1 MNADYERVLLGQVLS
16 VPDIID
22 EHGITESLFITPD
35 YRVIFSALESA
46 RNEFDT
52 ADLIAVSDVL
62 TRKGRRDLLTTAL
75 SVGNEG
81 FTVANA
87 GFYAGQL
94 REQQRRKG
102 LTDALKQGVEA
113 LKDAT
118 KPSAELADS
127 IMGAITSSIQQAQE
141 PEAPTMKNI
150 IIPYISTIEARIKER
165 RDGIRKLAQFG
176 LSSLDNVV
184 NEIRPGEVVVIA
196 GRPGAGKTALALQLL
211 RYSSVYNE
219 RPASFFSM
227 EMRRDEVLDR
237 LVAQS
242 GATNVS
248 ALRGGYVA
256 DRQLEAVNEEAN
268 RLYQAP
274 LSIYDG
280 AQSLA
285 SIRSRI
291 RREVAVH
298 GLSIACIDYLGLIDT
313 GSGSKTPR
321 WERIGEVSRNLKL
334 LALELGIVIVEVV
347 QMNREADG
355 IEPTLG
361 VLRDSGAIEQD
372 ADRIIMLH
380 TKEQETQGPR
390 QVIAIVGKNRHG
402 PTGRVSLMFD
412 GQHVLFSEEKTV
424 GEL

>member
-1 MNADYERVLLGQVLS
+1 MTAAYERALLGQVLHA
-16 VPDIID
+16 PALID
-22 EHGITESLFITPD
+22 HHGITESLFITPD
-35 YRVIFSALESA
+35 YRIIFGAVEVA
-46 RNEFDT
+46 RNEFESVDSV
-52 ADLIAVSDVL
+52 AVGDVL
-62 TRKGRRDLLTTAL
+62 QRKGRGDLLATMAGLEYVST
-75 SVGNEG
+75 
-81 FTVANA
+81 ANA
-87 GFYAGQL
+87 GYYAGQL

-102 LTDALKQGVEA
+102 LADALKQGAEA

-118 KPSAELADS
+118 KPSTELADS

-150 IIPYISTIEARIKER
+150 ILPYIETVEARIKER
-165 RDGIRKLAQFG
+165 REGIRKLAQFG
-176 LSSLDNVV
+176 LYSLDELV

-211 RYSSVYNE
+211 RYSSVANKK
-219 RPASFFSM
+219 PAAFFSM

-242 GATNVS
+242 GAASVS
-248 ALRGGYVA
+248 ALRGGYVSN
-256 DRQLEAVNEEAN
+256 NEVDGVKEETA

-298 GLSIACIDYLGLIDT
+298 GLKIACIDYLGLIDT
-313 GSGSKTPR
+313 GSNSKTPR
-321 WERIGEVSRNLKL
+321 WERIGEVSRSFKL

-355 IEPTLG
+355 MEPTLS

-380 TKEQETQGPR
+380 IKEQETHGPR
-390 QVIAIVGKNRHG
+390 QVSVIVGKNRHG
-402 PTGRVSLMFD
+402 ATGRVSLMFD
-412 GQHVLFSEEKTV
+412 GAHVLFSEEKTV

>member
-1 MNADYERVLLGQVLS
+1 MTAAYERALLGQVLHA
-16 VPDIID
+16 PALID
-22 EHGITESLFITPD
+22 HHGITESLFITPD
-35 YRVIFSALESA
+35 YRIIFGAVEVA
-46 RNEFDT
+46 RNEFESVDSM
-52 ADLIAVSDVL
+52 AVGDVL
-62 TRKGRRDLLTTAL
+62 QRKGRGDLLATMAGLEYVST
-75 SVGNEG
+75 
-81 FTVANA
+81 ANA
-87 GFYAGQL
+87 GYYAGQL

-102 LTDALKQGVEA
+102 LADALKQGAEA

-118 KPSAELADS
+118 KPSTELADS

-150 IIPYISTIEARIKER
+150 ILPYIETVEARIKER
-165 RDGIRKLAQFG
+165 REGIRKLAQFG
-176 LSSLDNVV
+176 LYSLDELV

-211 RYSSVYNE
+211 RYSSVANKK
-219 RPASFFSM
+219 PAAFFSM

-242 GATNVS
+242 GAASVS
-248 ALRGGYVA
+248 ALRGGYVSN
-256 DRQLEAVNEEAN
+256 NEVDGVKEETA

-298 GLSIACIDYLGLIDT
+298 GLKIACIDYLGLIDT
-313 GSGSKTPR
+313 GSNSKTPR
-321 WERIGEVSRNLKL
+321 WERIGEVSRSFKL

-355 IEPTLG
+355 MEPTLG

-380 TKEQETQGPR
+380 TKEQETQGLR
-390 QVIAIVGKNRHG
+390 QVTAIVGKNRHG
-402 PTGRVSLMFD
+402 ATGRVSLMFD
-412 GQHVLFSEEKTV
+412 GAHVLFSEEKTV

>member
-1 MNADYERVLLGQVLS
+1 
-16 VPDIID
+16 
-22 EHGITESLFITPD
+22 
-35 YRVIFSALESA
+35 
-46 RNEFDT
+46 
-52 ADLIAVSDVL
+52 
-62 TRKGRRDLLTTAL
+62 
-75 SVGNEG
+75 
-81 FTVANA
+81 
-87 GFYAGQL
+87 
-94 REQQRRKG
+94 
-102 LTDALKQGVEA
+102 
-113 LKDAT
+113 
-118 KPSAELADS
+118 
-127 IMGAITSSIQQAQE
+127 
-141 PEAPTMKNI
+141 
-150 IIPYISTIEARIKER
+150 
-165 RDGIRKLAQFG
+165 
-176 LSSLDNVV
+176 
-184 NEIRPGEVVVIA
+184 
-196 GRPGAGKTALALQLL
+196 
-211 RYSSVYNE
+211 
-219 RPASFFSM
+219 M

-242 GATNVS
+242 GAANVS

-380 TKEQETQGPR
+380 TKEQEEKGPR

-412 GQHVLFSEEKTV
+412 GQHVLFSEEMTV